1 MKKQSLLLIGLLF
14 LLTIGTRLIPH
25 LSNFTPIFALGLL
38 AGFAT
43 KNKFIAIGIG
53 FAALIISDI
62 FVGFYPQVWAV
73 YAATGISIF
82 LSVMILKNQSG
93 KSIAKSSFVA
103 PTVFYLLSNVA
114 AFFAWYP
121 VSFEGFISCYY
132 NAIPFYGYSLLST
145 FTYSYAFF
153 GLLKLASKENP
164 ATVLNK

>member
-38 AGFAT
+38 AGFLT
-43 KNKFIAIGIG
+43 KKKYMAIGIG

-62 FVGFYPQVWAV
+62 FVGFYPQVWGV
-73 YAATGISIF
+73 YAATGVSIF
-82 LSVMILKNQSG
+82 LSIMFLKNQSG
-93 KSIAKSSFVA
+93 KSIAKSSFIA
-103 PTVFYLLSNVA
+103 PTVFYLLSNIV

-121 VSFEGFISCYY
+121 VTFEGFVSCYY

-145 FTYSYAFF
+145 FAYSYAFF
-153 GLLKLASKENP
+153 GLHKLVAKENP
-164 ATVLNK
+164 GPVLNK